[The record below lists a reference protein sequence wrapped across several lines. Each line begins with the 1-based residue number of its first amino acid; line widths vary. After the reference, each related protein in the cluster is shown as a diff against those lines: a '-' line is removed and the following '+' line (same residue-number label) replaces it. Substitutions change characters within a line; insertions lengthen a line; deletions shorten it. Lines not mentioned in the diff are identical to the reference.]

1 MSRFVSCRGPPAAGD
16 VGDAVV
22 AACMAGPSALQ
33 MLSPSPAP
41 HSSDSAVSM
50 TSTRK
55 SASSMLK
62 HIGGLRPIQNEGRW
76 CIQQCAC
83 CTEVHATR
91 LSLEATSQHGTLP
104 VDRLGVGR
112 HPVVNTPQ
120 HHRGSGGHAA
130 GPLNASQAV
139 GGAHDAEAAAV
150 QPALAHEHA
159 QVLHALH
166 GRCHLRARRLL
177 QGDNE

>member
-1 MSRFVSCRGPPAAGD
+1 MSRFVSCRGPPAASD

-33 MLSPSPAP
+33 MFSPSPAP

-62 HIGGLRPIQNEGRW
+62 HIGGLRRIQNEGLW

-83 CTEVHATR
+83 CTEVHAIR
-91 LSLEATSQHGTLP
+91 LSLEAISQHGTLL
-104 VDRLGVGR
+104 VDRLSGDR
-112 HPVVNTPQ
+112 HPAMNTLQ
-120 HHRGSGGHAA
+120 HHRRQRWSRCRAAERMTGGR
-130 GPLNASQAV
+130 
-139 GGAHDAEAAAV
+139 
-150 QPALAHEHA
+150 
-159 QVLHALH
+159 
-166 GRCHLRARRLL
+166 GRT
-177 QGDNE
+177 